1 MKITAIILASGFS
14 KRFNGNKLLAMYKE
28 KPLIMHSVDKVIK
41 QDFYEVIIV
50 SQYDEV
56 LDLLND
62 PISSNPRV
70 KAIKNNSPEKG
81 MSESIKRGIKAS
93 GDCDAY
99 MFFVGD
105 APLIKEKTI
114 EKMLSVFKG
123 LDSAKAPILCPVYEG
138 QRGNPVIFS
147 KQYKKEFLNL
157 IGDTGGRQIIARY
170 NDCVVTY
177 PITHQEELMDIDT
190 VLDYKQL
197 IQRKYM

>member
-1 MKITAIILASGFS
+1 MKVTAIILASGFS
-14 KRFNGNKLLAMYKE
+14 RRFNGNKLLAIYKE
-28 KPLIMHSVDKVIK
+28 EPLIMHIVDKVMK

-56 LDLLND
+56 LNLVND
-62 PISSNPRV
+62 HVSSNPMV
-70 KAIKNNSPEKG
+70 KAIKNSSPEKG

-114 EKMLSVFKG
+114 EEMLSAFKG
-123 LDSAKAPILCPVYEG
+123 LDLVKAPILCPVYEG

-147 KQYKKEFLNL
+147 KQYKEAFLNL
-157 IGDTGGRQIIARY
+157 TGDTGGRQIIARH

-177 PITHQEELMDIDT
+177 QIAHQEELLDIDT
-190 VLDYKQL
+190 ELDYKQL
-197 IQRKYM
+197 FQR

>member
-56 LDLLND
+56 LELLND
-62 PISSNPRV
+62 AISSEPRV

-81 MSESIKRGIKAS
+81 MSESIKQGIKAS

-114 EKMLSVFKG
+114 EKMLSAFKG
-123 LDSAKAPILCPVYEG
+123 LDQSKAPILCPVCEG

-147 KQYKKEFLNL
+147 KQYHEALLNL
-157 IGDTGGRQIIARY
+157 TGDTGGRQIIARY
-170 NDCVVTY
+170 KDCVVTY

-197 IQRKYM
+197 IQRKSI